1 MLNLFLS
8 EFHSIQTIGQLIV
21 SYLSQN
27 SSDVTMFLTMFMGKR
42 GGDFSEVI
50 SQHNPVNLL

>member
-42 GGDFSEVI
+42 GGDFSGVI